1 LLQPCNN
8 QKCVIVAYAK
18 QNSTRHDDFD
28 APGLGFVDKILAHRQ
43 AVAETP
49 ERSQYN
55 KASRN
60 ENA

>member
-1 LLQPCNN
+1 
-8 QKCVIVAYAK
+8 VAYAK